1 MITINDLP
9 SEILDEIFLQVGRR
23 SHEELNNI
31 RRVSRTWDE
40 RIKIK
45 LRAVNPSEEWGR
57 IIGSRIKKRFTL
69 PSQPEIARA
78 ASMAH
83 LGHLGTLRNMFL
95 YDVDLSSIPAGHLS
109 SLASC
114 VTGRVSII
122 NDVSG
127 LSPLLSSL
135 QCERLCISSKQ
146 TLNTE
151 ETEAMVRA
159 MERGVERVTLGY
171 LGGGITTMDIRAFTS
186 YNGAGKCSR
195 VDCRGDKAGRYKKD
209 LVTWAQRNNWN
220 VTVDSLLV
228 IVCKRYPE
236 IL

>member
-1 MITINDLP
+1 M
-9 SEILDEIFLQVGRR
+9 DEIFLQIGRR

-45 LRAVNPSEEWGR
+45 LRTVNPSEEWGR
-57 IIGSRIKKRFTL
+57 IIGSRIKKRFTS
-69 PSQPEIARA
+69 PSQAEIARA

-83 LGHLGTLRNMFL
+83 LGHLGTMKNMYL

-114 VTGRVSII
+114 VTRRVVCIG
-122 NDVSG
+122 NVSG
-127 LSPLLSSL
+127 LSPLVSSL
-135 QCERLCISSKQ
+135 QCERLWIKQ
-146 TLNTE
+146 ALNTE

-159 MERGVERVTLGY
+159 MEGGVQRVDLGY
-171 LGGGITTMDIRAFTS
+171 LGGGITTLDIGAFTS

-195 VDCRGDKAGRYKKD
+195 VDCLGDTAAIYKKD
-209 LVTWAQRNNWN
+209 LMT
-220 VTVDSLLV
+220 
-228 IVCKRYPE
+228 
-236 IL
+236 

>member
-57 IIGSRIKKRFTL
+57 IIGSRIKKRFTS
-69 PSQPEIARA
+69 PSQAEIARA
-78 ASMAH
+78 ASVAH

-114 VTGRVSII
+114 VTSHVSIR
-122 NDVSG
+122 NVSG
-127 LSPLLSSL
+127 LSPLVSSL
-135 QCERLCISSKQ
+135 QCEWLCISKQ

-171 LGGGITTMDIRAFTS
+171 LGGNITILDNSSYVAVQRTVLRQAMNYLADGKVKGRSIRARRL
-186 YNGAGKCSR
+186 KLPR
-195 VDCRGDKAGRYKKD
+195 
-209 LVTWAQRNNWN
+209 
-220 VTVDSLLV
+220 
-228 IVCKRYPE
+228 
-236 IL
+236 